1 MKKKEIITICFD
13 IDGVICKIVANNNYK
28 NAKPLKKNINI
39 VNTLY
44 EKGFNIILFTARYM
58 GRSEQNI
65 YLAKKRGFKLTSDQ
79 LKTWNVK
86 YNKLIFGKPS
96 FDLVIDDKSIFF
108 NKQWPSFLKKKLF

>member
-1 MKKKEIITICFD
+1 MKKKGIKTICFD
-13 IDGVICKIVANNNYK
+13 IDGVICKIVRNNNYK
-28 NAKPLKKNINI
+28 NAKPLKKNIDIINK
-39 VNTLY
+39 LY

-65 YLAKKRGFKLTSDQ
+65 YLAKQRGFKLTSTQ
-79 LKTWNVK
+79 LKNWNVK

-108 NKQWPSFLKKKLF
+108 KKRWSLILKKKLL